1 MPTMMGLIV
10 TVIVVGIA
18 SSFAPN
24 YPLFLTS
31 VFINGFSAL
40 GSGTVMYCWMM
51 ELLAGKA
58 KVGTQTKQPVL
69 FHKIIADYRSTRRC
83 SGNNHFAISHKM
95 QRFKKVTQLF
105 DFFQKLNLC
114 FDALYV
120 LSFYSKG
127 KTPITKQ
134 AIL

>member
-58 KVGTQTKQPVL
+58 KVLTQQKQHDL
-69 FHKIIADYRSTRRC
+69 FHKAVAD
-83 SGNNHFAISHKM
+83 ISL
-95 QRFKKVTQLF
+95 QIY
-105 DFFQKLNLC
+105 FFC
-114 FDALYV
+114 GV
-120 LSFYSKG
+120 
-127 KTPITKQ
+127 
-134 AIL
+134 